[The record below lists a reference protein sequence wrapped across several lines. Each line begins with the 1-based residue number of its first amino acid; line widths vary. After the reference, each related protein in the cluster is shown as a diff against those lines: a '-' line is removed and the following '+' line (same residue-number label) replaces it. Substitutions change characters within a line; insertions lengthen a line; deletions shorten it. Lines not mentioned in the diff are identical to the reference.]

1 MHDKRRLELI
11 VERMALT
18 RALNILEDAELTGYT
33 VLPAIAGFGGSVRW
47 RSEGD
52 LSTTQEMVVVI
63 SIGDAEKVDKALQD
77 LYRLL
82 DRHVGVLS
90 VGDVQ
95 VLRPGR
101 F

>member
-18 RALNILEDAELTGYT
+18 RAGNILEAAGLTGYT
-33 VLPAIAGFGGSVRW
+33 VLPAMAGFGNDSHW
-47 RSEGD
+47 QSAGD
-52 LSTTQEMVVVI
+52 LSETQEMVVVI
-63 SIGDAEKVDKALQD
+63 AIGDDEKIERALED
-77 LYRLL
+77 LSRLL
-82 DRHVGVLS
+82 SRHVGVLS

-95 VLRPGR
+95 VMRPGR

>member
-11 VERMALT
+11 VERMALG
-18 RALNILEDAELTGYT
+18 RACNILEDAKLTGYT
-33 VLPAIAGFGGSVRW
+33 VLSGMAGFGGRQRW
-47 RSEGD
+47 RRDGD
-52 LSTTQEMVVVI
+52 LSASQDMVVVI
-63 SIGDAEKVDKALQD
+63 SIGDAQKIDTALRD

-90 VGDVQ
+90 VSDVQ
-95 VLRPGR
+95 VMRAGR

>member
-18 RALNILEDAELTGYT
+18 RACNILEEAGLTGYT
-33 VLPAIAGFGGSVRW
+33 VVPATSGFGGNVRW

-52 LSTTQEMVVVI
+52 LSTTQDMVVVI

-82 DRHVGVLS
+82 NRHVGVLS

>member
-1 MHDKRRLELI
+1 MHDKRRLEII

-18 RALNILEDAELTGYT
+18 RAGNILESAGLTGYT
-33 VLPAIAGFGGSVRW
+33 VLPAMAGFGNDSHW

-52 LSTTQEMVVVI
+52 LSTTQDMVVVVA
-63 SIGDAEKVDKALQD
+63 IGDNQKVERALKD
-77 LYRLL
+77 LSRRLS
-82 DRHVGVLS
+82 RHVGVLS

-95 VLRPGR
+95 VMRPER

>member
-1 MHDKRRLELI
+1 MHDKRRLEII
-11 VERMALT
+11 VERMALA
-18 RALNILEDAELTGYT
+18 RVCNILEDANVTGYT
-33 VLPAIAGFGGSVRW
+33 VLSAIAGYGGNVRW

-52 LSTTQEMVVVI
+52 LSTTQDMVVVI
-63 SIGDAEKVDKALQD
+63 AIGDAERIDTALHD
-77 LYRLL
+77 LARLL
-82 DRHVGVLS
+82 DRHIGVLS

>member
-11 VERMALT
+11 VERMALA
-18 RALNILEDAELTGYT
+18 RACNILEDAGLTGYT
-33 VLPAIAGFGGSVRW
+33 VLPAMAGFGGSTHW

-52 LSTTQEMVVVI
+52 LSDTQEMVVVVA
-63 SIGDAEKVDKALQD
+63 IGDAEKIDKALQD

-95 VLRPGR
+95 VLRPER

>member
-1 MHDKRRLELI
+1 MHDKRRLEII
-11 VERMALT
+11 VERMALG
-18 RALNILEDAELTGYT
+18 RACNILEEAELTGYT
-33 VLPAIAGFGGSVRW
+33 VLSAVSGFGGSNRW

-52 LSTTQEMVVVI
+52 LSTTQDMVVVI
-63 SIGDAEKVDKALQD
+63 AIGDAQKVDRALRE
-77 LYRLL
+77 LSRLL
-82 DRHVGVLS
+82 SRHIGVLS

>member
-18 RALNILEDAELTGYT
+18 RAGNILEDAGLTGYT
-33 VLPAIAGFGGSVRW
+33 VLPAISGFGGNAHW

-52 LSTTQEMVVVI
+52 LSTTQEMVVI
-63 SIGDAEKVDKALQD
+63 IAIGDSEKIDKALED
-77 LYRLL
+77 LSRLL
-82 DRHVGVLS
+82 ARHVGVLS

-95 VLRPGR
+95 VMRPGR

>member
-18 RALNILEDAELTGYT
+18 RACNILEDAKLTGYT
-33 VLPAIAGFGGSVRW
+33 VLPAEAGFGGSSHW

-63 SIGDAEKVDKALQD
+63 AIGDAEKIDTALRD

-82 DRHVGVLS
+82 NRHVGVLS

-95 VLRPGR
+95 VLRPDR

>member
-1 MHDKRRLELI
+1 MYDKRRLEII

-18 RALNILEDAELTGYT
+18 RATNILEEAGVTGYT
-33 VLPAIAGFGGSVRW
+33 VLPAMAGFGGVYW

-63 SIGDAEKVDKALQD
+63 SIGDAEKIDNALRD
-77 LYRLL
+77 LHRLL
-82 DRHVGVLS
+82 NRHLGVLS

>member
-1 MHDKRRLELI
+1 MHEKRRLELI
-11 VERMALT
+11 VERMALG
-18 RALNILEDAELTGYT
+18 RACNILEEAQLTGYT
-33 VLPAIAGFGGSVRW
+33 VVDAMAGFGGREHW

-52 LSTTQEMVVVI
+52 LSTATDMVVVI
-63 SIGDAEKVDKALQD
+63 SIGDGEKIDNALRN

-95 VLRPGR
+95 VMRPGR

>member
-1 MHDKRRLELI
+1 MYDKRRLELI
-11 VERMALT
+11 VERMALS
-18 RALNILEDAELTGYT
+18 RALNILEDAKLTGYT

-63 SIGDAEKVDKALQD
+63 SIGDAEKIDKALKD

>member
-1 MHDKRRLELI
+1 MHEKRRLELI

-18 RALNILEDAELTGYT
+18 RACNVLEGAKLTGYT
-33 VLPAIAGFGGSVRW
+33 VVDAMAGFGGQQHW
-47 RSEGD
+47 RREGD
-52 LSTTQEMVVVI
+52 LSTAQDMVVVI
-63 SIGDAEKVDKALQD
+63 SIGDAEKIDNALRD

-90 VGDVQ
+90 VSVVQ
-95 VLRPGR
+95 VMRPEL